1 MTHPQHRHPYKVAYQ
16 GGPGCNSERA
26 GMTLLHDQFFGW
38 PFASFAEAAANLASG
53 HVDLA
58 ILPVRNTTTGPIKD
72 ALRSIR
78 VWKLRVLHEMTLR
91 IEHWLMTRPGVRMA
105 DLRVVLAHPQ
115 VIAQCANWARRNTV
129 PLRAVDDGARH
140 VAELVRFRG
149 DTAILGPKGIG
160 EATGLYFLE
169 GPVQDDPDNRT
180 TFALVARENTDI
192 EPVKQLLAQA
202 VA

>member
-1 MTHPQHRHPYKVAYQ
+1 MPSSEHRNPYKVAYQ

-26 GMTLLHDQFFGW
+26 GLSLLHDQFFGW

-53 HVDLA
+53 HADLA
-58 ILPVRNTTTGPIKD
+58 ILPVRNTTTGPIQD

-91 IEHWLMTRPGVRMA
+91 IEHWLMTRPGVRMS

-115 VIAQCANWARRNTV
+115 VIAQCTHWARRNRV

-140 VAELVRFRG
+140 VAELARFRG

-160 EATGLYFLE
+160 EAAGLYYLE

-180 TFALVARENTDI
+180 TFALVARRNFDA

-202 VA
+202 AA

>member
-1 MTHPQHRHPYKVAYQ
+1 MNESRQPYKVAYQ

-26 GMTLLHDQFFGW
+26 GMTMLHDQFFGW

-53 HVDLA
+53 QVDLA
-58 ILPVRNTTTGPIKD
+58 ILPVRNTTTGPIAE

-78 VWKLRVLHEMTLR
+78 VWKLQVLHEMSLR
-91 IEHWLMTRPGVRMA
+91 IEHWLMTRPGVRQS

-115 VIAQCANWARRNTV
+115 VIAQCGRWISRTGV
-129 PLRAVDDGARH
+129 PVRAVDDGARH
-140 VAELVRFRG
+140 VAEVARFRG

-160 EATGLYFLE
+160 EAAGLYFLE

-180 TFALVARENTDI
+180 TFALVSRGNTGN
-192 EPVKQLLAQA
+192 ESVKHILAQS